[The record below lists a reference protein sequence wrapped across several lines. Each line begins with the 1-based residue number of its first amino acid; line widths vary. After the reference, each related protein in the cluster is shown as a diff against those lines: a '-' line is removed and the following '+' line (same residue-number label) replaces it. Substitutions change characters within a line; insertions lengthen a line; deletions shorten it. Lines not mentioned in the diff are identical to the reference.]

1 MLATW
6 LGEEP
11 ELPSV
16 LLNGHYDV
24 VPSEDE
30 QWTLGDPWA
39 AGTTDDGAT
48 IVGRGTQ
55 GEPAPSDDEHS
66 KHAASPPDAPR
77 SLTALRLPCRQ
88 RSVNCLLSVA
98 QSLLLTLCSLKLL
111 ELNTLPS
118 HNVG

>member
-1 MLATW
+1 MGQPIVLATW

-30 QWTLGDPWA
+30 QWSLGDPWA

-55 GEPAPSDDEHS
+55 GERRPLMMITRSLPAP
-66 KHAASPPDAPR
+66 R
-77 SLTALRLPCRQ
+77 
-88 RSVNCLLSVA
+88 
-98 QSLLLTLCSLKLL
+98 LTL
-111 ELNTLPS
+111 PAP
-118 HNVG
+118 

>member
-6 LGEEP
+6 VGEEP

-55 GEPAPSDDEHS
+55 GA
-66 KHAASPPDAPR
+66 
-77 SLTALRLPCRQ
+77 
-88 RSVNCLLSVA
+88 
-98 QSLLLTLCSLKLL
+98 
-111 ELNTLPS
+111 
-118 HNVG
+118 

>member
-6 LGEEP
+6 VGEEP

-55 GEPAPSDDEHS
+55 GEQQHPLMNE
-66 KHAASPPDAPR
+66 
-77 SLTALRLPCRQ
+77 Q
-88 RSVNCLLSVA
+88 RGLA
-98 QSLLLTLCSLKLL
+98 K
-111 ELNTLPS
+111 
-118 HNVG
+118 

>member
-6 LGEEP
+6 VGEEP

-55 GEPAPSDDEHS
+55 GEQQH
-66 KHAASPPDAPR
+66 PPMMMQWNCSVDSTHPTRPR
-77 SLTALRLPCRQ
+77 SLISAA
-88 RSVNCLLSVA
+88 A
-98 QSLLLTLCSLKLL
+98 QT
-111 ELNTLPS
+111 
-118 HNVG
+118 